1 MTTLRNCLV
10 ISVAIH
16 VVIMLW
22 LMLGPGARTFGPA
35 NADPILV
42 DLVAPQDV
50 PKSEA
55 AKTETQEAKTEQPKT
70 EELRSEKPKSEPP
83 PARKPEP
90 KTASPKSGSPKPEP
104 PKTVVEADQP
114 PPQSNSINDAKTA
127 PDSAEEERA
136 ATAARL
142 AWMLNLPTDTV
153 TSLAAPP
160 SEEKSNLAREEV
172 AAFKAQVSRC
182 WVAPAGMPN
191 TPDATIVMR
200 IALKPNGTLG
210 AAPELIA
217 APAAINGNPLK
228 ESAKSALQKCQP
240 YTALPAAKYQDW
252 KILDMSF
259 TPRGPGGPVSLPD
272 VSATH

>member
-1 MTTLRNCLV
+1 
-10 ISVAIH
+10 
-16 VVIMLW
+16 
-22 LMLGPGARTFGPA
+22 MLGPGARTLGPA
-35 NADPILV
+35 SADPILV

-55 AKTETQEAKTEQPKT
+55 AKTETQEAKTEQSK
-70 EELRSEKPKSEPP
+70 EELKSEKPQPEPP

-90 KTASPKSGSPKPEP
+90 KTASTKNGPPKPEP
-104 PKTVVEADQP
+104 PKTAVDANP
-114 PPQSNSINDAKTA
+114 PPPGETA
-127 PDSAEEERA
+127 PDSAEERA

-200 IALKPNGTLG
+200 IALHPNGTLG

-217 APAAINGNPLK
+217 APMSIDGNPLK
-228 ESAKSALQKCQP
+228 ESAKRALQKCQP

-259 TPRGPGGPVSLPD
+259 TPQGPGGQVRLPD
-272 VSATH
+272 ISATH

>member
-1 MTTLRNCLV
+1 
-10 ISVAIH
+10 
-16 VVIMLW
+16 
-22 LMLGPGARTFGPA
+22 LGPAS
-35 NADPILV
+35 ADPIMV

-55 AKTETQEAKTEQPKT
+55 AKTQTQEAKTEQPKA
-70 EELRSEKPKSEPP
+70 EEPQSEKPKSEPP
-83 PARKPEP
+83 AARRPEP
-90 KTASPKSGSPKPEP
+90 KTAPPKSASPKPEP
-104 PKTVVEADQP
+104 SNTVVDAPQP
-114 PPQSNSINDAKTA
+114 PKNDSNSDAKIA
-127 PDSAEEERA
+127 QDSEEERA

-142 AWMLNLPTDTV
+142 AWMLNLPIDTV

-182 WVAPAGMPN
+182 WIAPAGMPN

-200 IALKPNGTLG
+200 IALNPNGMLG

-217 APAAINGNPLK
+217 APMSIDGNPLK
-228 ESAKSALQKCQP
+228 ESAKRALQKCQP

-259 TPRGPGGPVSLPD
+259 TPQGPGGPVRLPD

>member
-1 MTTLRNCLV
+1 
-10 ISVAIH
+10 
-16 VVIMLW
+16 
-22 LMLGPGARTFGPA
+22 
-35 NADPILV
+35 
-42 DLVAPQDV
+42 V

-55 AKTETQEAKTEQPKT
+55 AKTETPEAKTEPPKA
-70 EELRSEKPKSEPP
+70 EEPQSEKPKSEPL
-83 PARKPEP
+83 ARKPDP
-90 KTASPKSGSPKPEP
+90 KTPPPKNGSPKPEP
-104 PKTVVEADQP
+104 SKTVVEANP
-114 PPQSNSINDAKTA
+114 PPLSETA
-127 PDSAEEERA
+127 PDSVEERA

-182 WVAPAGMPN
+182 WIAPAGMPN

-200 IALKPNGTLG
+200 IALNPNGTLG

-217 APAAINGNPLK
+217 APMSIDGNPLK
-228 ESAKSALQKCQP
+228 ESAKRALQKCQP

-259 TPRGPGGPVSLPD
+259 TPQGPGGPVSLPD

>member
-16 VVIMLW
+16 VAIMLW
-22 LMLGPGARTFGPA
+22 LALGPGASTFGPA
-35 NADPILV
+35 SADPILV

-55 AKTETQEAKTEQPKT
+55 AKTETPEAKTEQPKA
-70 EELRSEKPKSEPP
+70 EVPQSEKPKSEPL
-83 PARKPEP
+83 ARKPDP
-90 KTASPKSGSPKPEP
+90 KTPPPKNGSPKPEP
-104 PKTVVEADQP
+104 SKTVVEANQP
-114 PPQSNSINDAKTA
+114 PPQSETA
-127 PDSAEEERA
+127 PDSVEERA

-142 AWMLNLPTDTV
+142 AWMLNLPTDTAA
-153 TSLAAPP
+153 SLAAPP

-172 AAFKAQVSRC
+172 AAFKAQVSKC

-191 TPDATIVMR
+191 TPDAMILMR
-200 IALKPNGTLG
+200 IALNPNGTLG

-217 APAAINGNPLK
+217 APASIDVNPLK
-228 ESAKSALQKCQP
+228 VSARRALQKCQP

-259 TPRGPGGPVSLPD
+259 TPQGPGGPVSLPG

>member
-1 MTTLRNCLV
+1 MTTLRNCIV

-16 VVIMLW
+16 VMIMLW
-22 LMLGPGARTFGPA
+22 LVLGPGARTFGPA
-35 NADPILV
+35 SADPILV

-55 AKTETQEAKTEQPKT
+55 AKTETPEAKTEPPKA
-70 EELRSEKPKSEPP
+70 EEPQSEKPKSEPL
-83 PARKPEP
+83 ARKPDP
-90 KTASPKSGSPKPEP
+90 KTPPPKNGPPKPEP
-104 PKTVVEADQP
+104 SKTVVEANPP
-114 PPQSNSINDAKTA
+114 PPQSETA
-127 PDSAEEERA
+127 PDSVEERA

-142 AWMLNLPTDTV
+142 AWMLNLPTDTAA
-153 TSLAAPP
+153 SLAAPP

-172 AAFKAQVSRC
+172 AAFKAQVSKC

-191 TPDATIVMR
+191 TPDAMILMR
-200 IALKPNGTLG
+200 IALNPNGTLG

-217 APAAINGNPLK
+217 APASIDGNPLK
-228 ESAKSALQKCQP
+228 ESAKRALQKCQP
-240 YTALPAAKYQDW
+240 YTALPAAKYRDW

-259 TPRGPGGPVSLPD
+259 TPQGPGGPVSLPG

>member
-16 VVIMLW
+16 VVVMLW
-22 LMLGPGARTFGPA
+22 LVLGPGARTLGPA

-42 DLVAPQDV
+42 DLVAPQEV
-50 PKSEA
+50 PGSET
-55 AKTETQEAKTEQPKT
+55 AKAEQPKA
-70 EELRSEKPKSEPP
+70 EEAQSEKPKPDLP
-83 PARKPEP
+83 PARKPDP
-90 KTASPKSGSPKPEP
+90 KTASPRSGSPKPDP
-104 PKTVVEADQP
+104 SKTVDANQP
-114 PPQSNSINDAKTA
+114 PPSDSNSDAKIA
-127 PDSAEEERA
+127 PDSAEERA

-142 AWMLNLPTDTV
+142 AWMLNLPIGSGTN
-153 TSLAAPP
+153 LAAPP

-172 AAFKAQVSRC
+172 AAFKAQLSRC
-182 WVAPAGMPN
+182 WVAPAGVPN

-200 IALKPNGTLG
+200 IALNPNGTLG

-217 APAAINGNPLK
+217 APMAIDGNPLK
-228 ESAKSALQKCQP
+228 ESAKRALQKCQP

-259 TPRGPGGPVSLPD
+259 TPQGPGGPVSLPD

>member
-1 MTTLRNCLV
+1 MTTLRNCIV

-22 LMLGPGARTFGPA
+22 LALGPGVRTFGPA
-35 NADPILV
+35 SADPILV

-55 AKTETQEAKTEQPKT
+55 AKTEPQEAKAEQPKA
-70 EELRSEKPKSEPP
+70 ELSQSEKPKSDPP
-83 PARKPEP
+83 AARKPEP
-90 KTASPKSGSPKPEP
+90 KTPSPKNGSPKPEP
-104 PKTVVEADQP
+104 SKTVVDAKEP
-114 PPQSNSINDAKTA
+114 PPQSETA
-127 PDSAEEERA
+127 PDSVEERA

-142 AWMLNLPTDTV
+142 AWMLNLPTDTG

-182 WVAPAGMPN
+182 WIAPAGMPN

-200 IALKPNGTLG
+200 IALNPNGTLG

-217 APAAINGNPLK
+217 APMSIDGNPLK
-228 ESAKSALQKCQP
+228 ESAKRALQKCQP

-259 TPRGPGGPVSLPD
+259 TPQGPGGPVSLPG
-272 VSATH
+272 VPATH

>member
-22 LMLGPGARTFGPA
+22 LVLGPGARTLGPA

-55 AKTETQEAKTEQPKT
+55 AKTGTQEAKTEQPNA
-70 EELRSEKPKSEPP
+70 EEPQSEKPKSELA

-90 KTASPKSGSPKPEP
+90 KAAPPKTGSPKPEP
-104 PKTVVEADQP
+104 SKTVADANQP
-114 PPQSNSINDAKTA
+114 PPSNPNSDAKTA
-127 PDSAEEERA
+127 QDSAEERA

-142 AWMLNLPTDTV
+142 AWMLNLPIDTG

-200 IALKPNGTLG
+200 IALNPNGTLG

-217 APAAINGNPLK
+217 APMAIDGNPLK
-228 ESAKSALQKCQP
+228 ESAKRALQKCQP
-240 YTALPAAKYQDW
+240 YTALPAAKYRDW

-259 TPRGPGGPVSLPD
+259 TPQGPGGPVRLPD

>member
-22 LMLGPGARTFGPA
+22 LALGPGVRTFGPA
-35 NADPILV
+35 SADPILV

-50 PKSEA
+50 PKGEA
-55 AKTETQEAKTEQPKT
+55 AKTETQEAKTEQPKA
-70 EELRSEKPKSEPP
+70 EEPQGEKPKSEPP
-83 PARKPEP
+83 AARKPEP
-90 KTASPKSGSPKPEP
+90 KTAPPKSGSPKPDP
-104 PKTVVEADQP
+104 SKTVVDANQP
-114 PPQSNSINDAKTA
+114 PPQNDFYGDVKTA
-127 PDSAEEERA
+127 QDSAEERA

-142 AWMLNLPTDTV
+142 AWMLNLPTDTA

-172 AAFKAQVSRC
+172 AAFKTQVSRC

-191 TPDATIVMR
+191 TPDATVLMR
-200 IALKPNGTLG
+200 IALNPNGTLG

-217 APAAINGNPLK
+217 APASIDGNPLK
-228 ESAKSALQKCQP
+228 ESAKRALQKCQP

-259 TPRGPGGPVSLPD
+259 TPQGPGGLVSLPG
-272 VSATH
+272 VPATH